1 MQDITQYYV
10 EVSNLTSLKVR
21 HFSLMNVRSNVPFSI
36 PSSFLPTSTFP
47 KTSFSASGQR
57 EIFFVANSS
66 TSCPNYSPIPR
77 FSLLSPPFQRR
88 HERSRANPPRPRA
101 PRDEP
106 RFSADS
112 RELSGRRR
120 PGRRRTHPAA
130 ARAGRLRS
138 ASFFFFFFIIA
149 SDRGAETPR
158 FLLVQQQREAPA
170 RDPQDEAELPR
181 DRRSEPPKARI
192 HAVPRLHHRFLSLSQ
207 PICSVRRARRA
218 TNPPRR

>member
-1 MQDITQYYV
+1 MQDITQYYI

-21 HFSLMNVRSNVPFSI
+21 HFSLMNVRSILPFSI
-36 PSSFLPTSTFP
+36 PSSFSPTSTFP

-57 EIFFVANSS
+57 EISSVANSS

-77 FSLLSPPFQRR
+77 FSLLSFPFQHR

-112 RELSGRRR
+112 WELSGRRR

-138 ASFFFFFFIIA
+138 ASFLCFALIIA

-158 FLLVQQQREAPA
+158 LLLVQQQREAPA

-181 DRRSEPPKARI
+181 DRGSEPPEARV
-192 HAVPRLHHRFLSLSQ
+192 HAVPRLHHRFLSL
-207 PICSVRRARRA
+207 PADFCSVRRARRA

>member
-1 MQDITQYYV
+1 MKVHYHYCSSWKDPRLTWLKAYLKESEMRDITHYYV

-88 HERSRANPPRPRA
+88 
-101 PRDEP
+101 
-106 RFSADS
+106 
-112 RELSGRRR
+112 
-120 PGRRRTHPAA
+120 RRTAIFCRFPGVIRTKKTWKTKNSSSSSTR
-130 ARAGRLRS
+130 RASSICIVSS
-138 ASFFFFFFIIA
+138 ASY
-149 SDRGAETPR
+149 S
-158 FLLVQQQREAPA
+158 
-170 RDPQDEAELPR
+170 
-181 DRRSEPPKARI
+181 S
-192 HAVPRLHHRFLSLSQ
+192 
-207 PICSVRRARRA
+207 
-218 TNPPRR
+218 